1 MVRILSLLLFAAC
14 SANALAAGSAVDI
27 DTAGAVYLAAG
38 LREQVSASL
47 PSMPRKMR
55 QLFASESSNKLSE
68 QQLDAVTAAAKRGF
82 RIDAFEP
89 LALAAFAA
97 NLDSAT
103 VAKSLAF
110 LRSATGRRMVEAD
123 IALAELDEA
132 TIDKVTAGR
141 LVAPSTPA
149 RDALFAKLEQAADST
164 RAAVQIYLTI
174 GRAVAVGTAMGS
186 GLDLAE
192 AQQRVGKTG
201 PTAPADEL
209 ARSMQVPLGR
219 YLAYGYRDLS
229 RADLQKILA
238 FLQSKA
244 GKTYVHAYIAA
255 MSAGFDAMGRR
266 CGERI
271 GESWREI
278 ALAQA
283 RDRMLG
289 APAADTAPPPAPA
302 PVP

>member
-1 MVRILSLLLFAAC
+1 MVRILSLLLFAAF

-27 DTAGAVYLAAG
+27 DTAGEVYLAAG
-38 LREQVSASL
+38 IREQVSASL
-47 PSMPRKMR
+47 PSMPKKMR
-55 QLFASESSNKLSE
+55 ELFASESSNKLSP
-68 QQLDAVTAAAKRGF
+68 QQLDAVTAAAKHGF
-82 RIDAFEP
+82 RIDVFEP

-97 NLDSAT
+97 NLDPET
-103 VAKSLAF
+103 VAKSLKF
-110 LRSATGRRMVEAD
+110 LASGTGKRMVKAD
-123 IALAELDEA
+123 VALAQLDET
-132 TIDKVTAGR
+132 TIDKVTSGEIT
-141 LVAPSTPA
+141 APSTPA
-149 RDALFAKLEQAADST
+149 RAALFDKLEQAAEST
-164 RAAVQIYLTI
+164 ESAVQIYLAI

-186 GLDLAE
+186 GLDLAD
-192 AQQRVGKTG
+192 AQQRVGKAEPLSSTV
-201 PTAPADEL
+201 DL

-229 RADLQKILA
+229 RSDLKKILA
-238 FLQSKA
+238 FLDSKA

-255 MSAGFDAMGRR
+255 MSAGFDSMGRR

-283 RDRMLG
+283 RDRLLM
-289 APAADTAPPPAPA
+289 APAADAAPEPAPG